1 MSEFENSFVLGRRF
15 RTCEIMRSV
24 TFDPSV
30 IALSLIA
37 YPIFFSLLFFFPT
50 VNLHT
55 STQDNTQTT
64 RFEIRRK
71 VFFLDSI
78 SENYRGSNTISCSME
93 TKERVC
99 VCADR
104 VLPFK
109 PGKSIKWCL
118 RHPRAFKNREQ
129 RIRCR
134 PTSARREHDC
144 PTFILLARFPT
155 QTVV

>member
-71 VFFLDSI
+71 EFFPFHFGKLSWIEHDI
-78 SENYRGSNTISCSME
+78 LFDGN
-93 TKERVC
+93 ERAC

>member
-64 RFEIRRK
+64 RFEISILSVPFWKIIVNRTRYLVRWKRK
-71 VFFLDSI
+71 S
-78 SENYRGSNTISCSME
+78 
-93 TKERVC
+93 VC

>member
-64 RFEIRRK
+64 RFEISILSVPFWKIIVNRTRYLVRWKRK
-71 VFFLDSI
+71 S
-78 SENYRGSNTISCSME
+78 
-93 TKERVC
+93 VC

-144 PTFILLARFPT
+144 PTFLLLARFPG